1 MLLSVNRPCGPS
13 RPDSN
18 SAHYTFRE
26 SISFISEMCER
37 YCFETEVANRQ
48 DRFCRKLAMMNSP
61 LFIPFID
68 SISDQHWI
76 FYCLC
81 ITCTFC
87 IFCILY
93 FLVSC
98 CHFGEIKFIMRCIT
112 EKATLLNSRFV
123 ALLGELLLRL
133 RPFIQSYSFISTTVD
148 KTQICHRPRATIKWD
163 GDKIEKKVTNR
174 LQPVYWILAASKG
187 WINVIISK

>member
-68 SISDQHWI
+68 SISDHALD
-76 FYCLC
+76 FLLSVYNLY
-81 ITCTFC
+81 FLY
-87 IFCILY
+87 ILY
-93 FLVSC
+93 FVFSC
-98 CHFGEIKFIMRCIT
+98 IVLPFWRNKVYNEVHYRESHFAE
-112 EKATLLNSRFV
+112 
-123 ALLGELLLRL
+123 
-133 RPFIQSYSFISTTVD
+133 
-148 KTQICHRPRATIKWD
+148 
-163 GDKIEKKVTNR
+163 
-174 LQPVYWILAASKG
+174 
-187 WINVIISK
+187 